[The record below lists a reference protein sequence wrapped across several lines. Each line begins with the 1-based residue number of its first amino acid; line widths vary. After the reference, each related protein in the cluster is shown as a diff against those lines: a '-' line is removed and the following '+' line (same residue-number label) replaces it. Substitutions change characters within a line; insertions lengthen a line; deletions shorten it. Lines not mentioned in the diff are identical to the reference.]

1 MNEVDPEKRIA
12 DLERQLADQQRG
24 AASPPALPWQPA
36 HAAPES
42 VGASRKA
49 SRRWSVAAG
58 VWTGMVLL
66 WIGVG
71 GLGYVVYYSYG
82 YWVGTST
89 TATVDHC
96 EWGDDRNNT
105 ESPSSLYC
113 T

>member
-1 MNEVDPEKRIA
+1 
-12 DLERQLADQQRG
+12 
-24 AASPPALPWQPA
+24 
-36 HAAPES
+36 
-42 VGASRKA
+42 
-49 SRRWSVAAG
+49 
-58 VWTGMVLL
+58 MVLL